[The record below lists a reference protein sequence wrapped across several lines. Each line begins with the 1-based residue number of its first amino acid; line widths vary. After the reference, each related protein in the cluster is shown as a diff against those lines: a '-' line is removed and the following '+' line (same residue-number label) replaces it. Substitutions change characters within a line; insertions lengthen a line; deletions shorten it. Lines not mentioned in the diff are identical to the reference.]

1 MTDVPLSVLLGALFV
16 LLILSGIFSGSETA
30 MMAANRFRLRHAA
43 QNGQRGAVL
52 ALALLDKTDKLLGL
66 ILLGNTLLNA
76 AAATLTGYIALALFG
91 QSKWT
96 LEIATLSITFALL
109 VVAEI
114 SPKVICATHADRL
127 APLLSYILTPL
138 LHLAYPVIWFVNLFV
153 TALLTA
159 LRLSP
164 KNMHEEAKL
173 SPEEL
178 RSLVLES
185 SHLIPLKHRSIL
197 SSLFDLDNIMV
208 EDVMTPRGKIEILD
222 IDLRWDEVR
231 AQLATSHHSRLPVC
245 HGSLDQPLGFLPLRR
260 LLRSIGGGEFD
271 KAALLEQ
278 MQPAYYIPA
287 GTGVFSQLAFFQ
299 ENRQRIGFI
308 VDEYGE
314 IVGLLTLEDIIEEF
328 VGEFTT
334 SQPGLGQSLA
344 WNDHGSAI
352 VEGSRNLCDINR
364 ILGLQF
370 PLDGPKTLNGLILE
384 HFQDIP
390 DAGVSIRL
398 AGVAIEIL
406 KAHDRNVVTV
416 RIFRPARTEAALC
429 SLYKRGPP

>member
-1 MTDVPLSVLLGALFV
+1 MTDIPLSALLGALFV

-43 QNGQRGAVL
+43 QKGQRGAIL
-52 ALALLDKTDKLLGL
+52 ALALLSKTDKLLGL

-96 LEIATLSITFALL
+96 LEIATLCITFALL

-114 SPKVICATHADRL
+114 SPKVICAAHADRL

-138 LHLAYPVIWFVNLFV
+138 LRIAYPIIWFVNLFV
-153 TALLTA
+153 TALLKL

-164 KNMHEEAKL
+164 KNTHEEAKL

-185 SHLIPLKHRSIL
+185 SHLMPQKHRTIL
-197 SSLFDLDNIMV
+197 SALFELNNITV
-208 EDVMTPRGKIEILD
+208 EDVMTPRGSIEILD
-222 IDLRWDEVR
+222 LDLPWEEVR
-231 AQLATSHHSRLPVC
+231 TQLATSHHSRLPVC
-245 HGSLDQPLGFLPLRR
+245 RESLDNLLGILPVRR
-260 LLRSIGGGEFD
+260 LLGNIGDSGFNE
-271 KAALLEQ
+271 AMLLEQ
-278 MQPAYYIPA
+278 IQPAYYVPA
-287 GTGVFSQLAFFQ
+287 GTAAFSQLGFFQ
-299 ENRQRIGFI
+299 ENRQRIGFV

-314 IVGLLTLEDIIEEF
+314 ILGMLTLEDIIEEF

-334 SQPGLGQSLA
+334 SLPGLDKSLA
-344 WNDHGSAI
+344 WNPDGKVI
-352 VEGSRNLCDINR
+352 VEGSRQLRDINR
-364 ILGLQF
+364 MLDLQF

-390 DAGVSIRL
+390 EAGVSIKL
-398 AGVAIEIL
+398 VGVAVEIL
-406 KAHDRNVVTV
+406 QTQDRSVVTA
-416 RIFRPARTEAALC
+416 RISRPAR
-429 SLYKRGPP
+429 R